1 MSERQMQD
9 GVWYDLNPPAVVIG
23 KRGQGTRTFRHVLCE
38 YQVPSNPNEYS
49 VRGIPDGGT
58 KEEPFIV
65 TFIPNEKIKATPSQK
80 QTA

>member
-9 GVWYDLNPPAVVIG
+9 GVWYDLRPPVVVIG
-23 KRGQGTRTFRHVLCE
+23 RIGQGTRKFRRVVCE
-38 YQVPSNPNEYS
+38 YQVPSNPNEYC

-58 KEEPFIV
+58 KAESFVVPFK
-65 TFIPNEKIKATPSQK
+65 PNGKIKAIPSQK